1 VEDDIWL
8 MEMTTKLSGVI
19 LKKALLEENF
29 EKVYKRVF
37 EQISVKVFEDD
48 MNILEILGNVGG

>member
-19 LKKALLEENF
+19 LKKALLEKDF
-29 EKVYKRVF
+29 EKVYRRVF

>member
-1 VEDDIWL
+1 

>member
-29 EKVYKRVF
+29 EKVYRRVF

>member
-1 VEDDIWL
+1 MEDDIWL

-19 LKKALLEENF
+19 LKKAILEEDF

-48 MNILEILGNVGG
+48 MNILEILGDVGG